1 MCKGQIM
8 RGKFKQ
14 IRNKS
19 DIFGNYVA
27 IGKIICLSQES
38 MDTLRSRKKKIDE
51 ALFWIKPVT
60 CYHRYSWTLHL
71 LRGLLITVPNT
82 DTLAQR

>member
-27 IGKIICLSQES
+27 IGKIICLSQER
-38 MDTLRSRKKKIDE
+38 MDTLQSQKKIDKP
-51 ALFWIKPVT
+51 LFWIKPVT
-60 CYHRYSWTLHL
+60 CYHSYSWTLHL
-71 LRGLLITVPNT
+71 LGGLLNTVPNT
-82 DTLAQR
+82 DTFAQR